1 MAACRPRRIRWCGSI
16 PTYATARKPSA
27 RLLIEKFR
35 TDCFSQ
41 VPFAILAALVASL
54 FIGVGVIL
62 SGTLVAGHVLRRH
75 GGWSRRA
82 LLPYYSLA
90 APVAILCGRLWE
102 FIFYRMISGFGNW
115 AHYFILD
122 LSIVGVLGAV
132 IVGQLR
138 SWPRWLVITLHLTWL
153 LVLVLRLVAFRE
165 RLQH

>member
-1 MAACRPRRIRWCGSI
+1 
-16 PTYATARKPSA
+16 
-27 RLLIEKFR
+27 
-35 TDCFSQ
+35 
-41 VPFAILAALVASL
+41 
-54 FIGVGVIL
+54 
-62 SGTLVAGHVLRRH
+62 
-75 GGWSRRA
+75 
-82 LLPYYSLA
+82 
-90 APVAILCGRLWE
+90 
-102 FIFYRMISGFGNW
+102 MISGFGNW